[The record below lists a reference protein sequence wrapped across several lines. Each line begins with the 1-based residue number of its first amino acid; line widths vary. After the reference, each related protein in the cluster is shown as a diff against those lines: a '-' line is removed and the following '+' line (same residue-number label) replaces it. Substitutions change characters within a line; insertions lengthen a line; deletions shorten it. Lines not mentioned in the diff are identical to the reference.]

1 MPIRIPW
8 DRYEVA
14 LLFSAYERV
23 ADGSDIGSE
32 AVKLSETLRNLAV
45 QRGIS
50 INDTYRNVN
59 GMKMQLANVQYI
71 FTDGKKGLSGASGMI
86 RQVYELYKANPAEYQ
101 IILKEAI
108 QLTGTPMSVED
119 AFFAYAKDKT
129 GLSPKLL
136 AEFLENAGD
145 FCHLKQPLL
154 GMTDV
159 KAVRTVQQKIA
170 EGKLLRFRFG
180 KDAQAIRTVT
190 QLYYAFVKSYQ
201 APKEALAAPVQET
214 SDEEAPTSEA
224 PTVIPNDTNEEWILR
239 ELKAHGI
246 DFTDNRPVEGCL
258 WIAAD
263 MSLPIPL
270 EEIEQHG
277 YKLQFKQDGCRTYP
291 NRPVWWTKDQPAA
304 QEYKT
309 PKRTRKRRAVALD
322 EFKDYV
328 LGQGLAERTAGNYC
342 TSIRMIESYIKQNS
356 LNFSLL
362 EADAE
367 EAQQIFDL
375 LMDRPDFVEIN
386 NQRHHQFGAAM
397 VQYIAFLQ
405 QNEGGNNGPG
415 QQIIVAPAKPAEKP
429 RKAVALDEFK
439 DYVQG
444 QGLAER
450 TAGNYCTSIRM
461 IEVYIKQNNLNFSLL
476 EAEAEEAQQIFDLL
490 MNRSDFVEINNQRH
504 HQFGAAMVQYI
515 AFLQQNGGENSSSV
529 QQAAIAPVKP
539 AEKAK
544 PKKQTV
550 SAQDL
555 LRDAAPWEFYEIVIK
570 QAFLKGFQK
579 ESGLDLKKLRKRW
592 LEIHGEELK
601 DSDEAVR
608 LQLSIH
614 CVDTGKRWYLAELLL
629 SENDRETVLQYID
642 RVLASGKQVLY
653 YSSIYT
659 AIEHQLESSLLTE
672 DLLVSYLQATCQE
685 RYILREHYLTNN
697 RSAEVNLA
705 EEIKDV
711 MVAHGRPIH
720 TDELKRTLHHL
731 PADQVE
737 RELHIHQEFVMDS
750 FHMYFHESMA
760 DLSPEELDQIARFIQ
775 EELDDQGY
783 MIGDWIQRKLALL
796 YPETAERLS
805 FLTLLGV
812 RGAVAYKLRDR
823 FAFNGPV
830 ITPKGKEMNMN
841 DIYAMFC
848 QHHTSFTL
856 DELAEFA
863 KQCDMMIYWD
873 TVHRNCVRVS
883 EKEFVATDTVHW
895 NIPHVDAAIT
905 LRCPGRYIPLKAIQY
920 FDAFP
925 FVGYQWNHF
934 LLEHYVAT
942 VSNTFTLMHS
952 SYTKNAA
959 SGAIVR
965 RDAGFESFDDLLADA
980 IANAPIDLETKPCLD
995 YLADAGYI
1003 TRKKIS
1009 NIPDIISRAKMLR
1022 SQKG

>member
-108 QLTGTPMSVED
+108 QLTGTTTPVED

-129 GLSPKLL
+129 GLSPKMLT
-136 AEFLENAGD
+136 EFLEKVSD

-159 KAVRTVQQKIA
+159 KAVRTVQQKIS

-190 QLYYAFVKSYQ
+190 QLYYAFVKSNQ
-201 APKEALAAPVQET
+201 SSKEAPADPVQET
-214 SDEEAPTSEA
+214 PVDKIPSSEVSA
-224 PTVIPNDTNEEWILR
+224 VTPDDANEEWLLR
-239 ELKAHGI
+239 ELKAYGV
-246 DFTDNRPVEGCL
+246 DFTDNRSVEGCL

-277 YKLQFKQDGCRTYP
+277 YRLQFKQDGCRTYP
-291 NRPVWWTKDQPAA
+291 DRPVWWTKDPPEVQGHKARGGA
-304 QEYKT
+304 
-309 PKRTRKRRAVALD
+309 RKRKAVGLD

-328 LGQGLAERTAGNYC
+328 L
-342 TSIRMIESYIKQNS
+342 
-356 LNFSLL
+356 
-362 EADAE
+362 
-367 EAQQIFDL
+367 
-375 LMDRPDFVEIN
+375 
-386 NQRHHQFGAAM
+386 
-397 VQYIAFLQ
+397 
-405 QNEGGNNGPG
+405 
-415 QQIIVAPAKPAEKP
+415 
-429 RKAVALDEFK
+429 
-439 DYVQG
+439 G

-476 EAEAEEAQQIFDLL
+476 ETDSEEAQHIFDLL
-490 MNRSDFVEINNQRH
+490 MNRSDFVEINNKRH

-515 AFLQQNGGENSSSV
+515 AFLQQNEGGNNSSG
-529 QQAAIAPVKP
+529 QQATVAPVKP

-550 SAQDL
+550 STQDL
-555 LRDAAPWEFYEIVIK
+555 LRDAAPWESYEIVIK

-601 DSDEAVR
+601 DSDNTVR

-653 YSSIYT
+653 YSSIYA

-672 DLLVSYLQATCQE
+672 DLLVSYLQASCQE

-697 RSAEVNLA
+697 RNAEVNLA

-760 DLSPEELDQIARFIQ
+760 DLTLEELDQIAGFIQ

-823 FAFNGPV
+823 FTFNGPV

-841 DIYAMFC
+841 DIFAMFC
-848 QHHTSFTL
+848 QHHTPFTL

-863 KQCDMMIYWD
+863 KQCDTLIYWN
-873 TVHRNCVRVS
+873 TVHRSCTRVS
-883 EKEFVATDTVHW
+883 EKEFVTTDAVHW
-895 NIPHVDAAIT
+895 NVPHVDAAIA
-905 LRCPGRYIPLKAIQY
+905 LRCPGQYIPLKAIQY

-925 FVGYQWNHF
+925 FVGYQWNSF

-952 SYTKNAA
+952 SYTKNAV

>member
-8 DRYEVA
+8 DRYEVV

-23 ADGSDIGSE
+23 ADGSDINAE
-32 AVKLSETLRNLAV
+32 ATKLSETLRILAV
-45 QRGIS
+45 RRGVTID
-50 INDTYRNVN
+50 DTYRNIN
-59 GMKMQLANVQYI
+59 GMKMQLANVQYV
-71 FTDGKKGLSGASGMI
+71 FTDGKRGLSGASAKI
-86 RQVYELYKANPAEYQ
+86 RQMYELYRTNPEEYQ
-101 IILKEAI
+101 TILEEAI
-108 QLTGTPMSVED
+108 RLTGTPMSVED
-119 AFFAYAKDKT
+119 AFFAYAKNKT
-129 GLSPKLL
+129 TLSPKML
-136 AEFLENAGD
+136 AEFLEKAGD

-154 GMTDV
+154 GITDV
-159 KAVRTVQQKIA
+159 KVVRTAQQKIT

-201 APKEALAAPVQET
+201 GPKETPAAPVRET
-214 SDEEAPTSEA
+214 PTEE
-224 PTVIPNDTNEEWILR
+224 IPSNEVSAVTPDDANEEWIIR
-239 ELKAHGI
+239 ELKAHGV
-246 DFTDNRPVEGCL
+246 DYTDNRPVEGCL

-277 YKLQFKQDGCRTYP
+277 YKLQFKRDGCRTYP
-291 NRPVWWTKDQPAA
+291 DRPVWWTKDQPEA
-304 QEYKT
+304 QEHKA
-309 PKRTRKRRAVALD
+309 RGGTRKRRAVALD

-342 TSIRMIESYIKQNS
+342 TSIRMIEVYIKQNN

-362 EADAE
+362 ETNAE
-367 EAQQIFDL
+367 EAQQVFDL
-375 LMDRPDFVEIN
+375 LMNRPDFVEIN

-397 VQYIAFLQ
+397 VQYIAFLR
-405 QNEGGNNGPG
+405 QNDGGNNSSG
-415 QQIIVAPAKPAEKP
+415 QK
-429 RKAVALDEFK
+429 
-439 DYVQG
+439 
-444 QGLAER
+444 
-450 TAGNYCTSIRM
+450 TT
-461 IEVYIKQNNLNFSLL
+461 
-476 EAEAEEAQQIFDLL
+476 
-490 MNRSDFVEINNQRH
+490 
-504 HQFGAAMVQYI
+504 
-515 AFLQQNGGENSSSV
+515 
-529 QQAAIAPVKP
+529 IAPVKP

-555 LRDAAPWEFYEIVIK
+555 LRDAAPWESYEIVLK

-601 DSDEAVR
+601 DSDETVR

-629 SENDRETVLQYID
+629 SENDRETVLHYID

-760 DLSPEELDQIARFIQ
+760 DLTPEELDQIAGFIQ

-830 ITPKGKEMNMN
+830 ITPKGKEMNMI
-841 DIYAMFC
+841 DIFAMFC
-848 QHHTSFTL
+848 QHNTPFTL

-863 KQCDMMIYWD
+863 KQCDTPIYWN
-873 TVHRNCVRVS
+873 TVHRSCARVS
-883 EKEFVATDTVHW
+883 EKEFVATDAVHW
-895 NIPHVDAAIT
+895 NVPHVDAAIA
-905 LRCPGRYIPLKAIQY
+905 LRCSGQYIPLKAIQY

-925 FVGYQWNHF
+925 FVGYQWNSF

-995 YLADAGYI
+995 YLADVGYI
-1003 TRKKIS
+1003 TRKKIAS
-1009 NIPDIISRAKMLR
+1009 FPDIITRAKMLR